1 MGNSIDGARVKVVKE
16 DGTTATYTISDDS
29 AVEEAVE
36 RTVYSYSINKDKE
49 IELKVATKAVDG
61 ETADFTKGK
70 ASVAGKKAENSTVFF
85 YVDGSDVDVYTGYK
99 SAPSVEDTTTT
110 VYTKKDGK
118 VAAVVFEDAATSA
131 SVGDHLFMSGTGSK
145 GSDVFEAKV
154 YLAGTDAKITV
165 DVDDAYDADVYGDDA
180 IWLYTV
186 DEDGLYTLKAPK
198 DSNLVT
204 GTVKFT
210 TDGTIAVGTKEYDVL
225 DTTVT
230 IDNDGNPSTP
240 DAVIG
245 ATDAEEGDTVTMLI
259 DDGDVLM
266 IIITARAAD

>member
-1 MGNSIDGARVKVVKE
+1 MA
-16 DGTTATYTISDDS
+16 
-29 AVEEAVE
+29 
-36 RTVYSYSINKDKE
+36 
-49 IELKVATKAVDG
+49 G
-61 ETADFTKGK
+61 E
-70 ASVAGKKAENSTVFF
+70 KAENSTVFF

-118 VAAVVFEDAATSA
+118 VAAVVFKDAATSA
-131 SVGDHLFMSGTGSK
+131 SVGDHLFMCGTGSK

-165 DVDDAYDADVYGDDA
+165 DVDDAYDAEVYGDDA
-180 IWLYTV
+180 IWLYTK

-245 ATDAEEGDTVTMLI
+245 ATDAEKGDTVTMLI

-266 IIITARAAD
+266 IIITARAAE